1 MVDTEDPASANQP
14 KNADQLEQSIEEWRA
29 SAIRAIDKR
38 IALYNPKLAHQKA
51 PPATSSASPRT
62 RNSEPHRALD
72 VVEILEQIL
81 FHTSPRAHYKAFNVS
96 KRWREIVV
104 HMLGTQYHVPYPC
117 PPVEY
122 GDIIP
127 SDLDW
132 LQPPEDE
139 ATIYQNAVNRTP
151 GSDQNMLIYP
161 FITALWTQARIFPQ
175 PVLDGI
181 RQMASMQSR
190 FKNLPE
196 FSSGSG
202 EARWMDLSQ
211 FRVNPYFVEL
221 FGNCFRSTES
231 SYTIIIKPHILE
243 YLEQLETVKGTVR
256 EQLVHGM
263 YLTQPPCKVLRTY
276 AVSMFSDGL
285 QMIGQVHQT
294 NGVRIGDL
302 LHMLQVDRKFSK
314 AIDQWRTRSEN
325 LRKAIADHT
334 PDVFSFS
341 DEEKL
346 WACPGFPKLVILFE
360 ALEQPHPTF
369 AQDLYDIT
377 QCRKS
382 AHKKEWHEYIQK

>member
-1 MVDTEDPASANQP
+1 MVDTENPASANQP
-14 KNADQLEQSIEEWRA
+14 KHADQLGQGIEEWRT
-29 SAIRAIDKR
+29 SALSAIDKR
-38 IALYNPKLAHQKA
+38 IALYNPKLTHQNVA
-51 PPATSSASPRT
+51 PATSSASPHT
-62 RNSEPHRALD
+62 RYSESHRALD

-81 FHTSPRAHYKAFNVS
+81 SHTSPRTHYKACNIS

-104 HMLGTQYHVPYPC
+104 HMLETQYRVPYPC

-122 GDIIP
+122 GDTIP

-139 ATIYQNAVNRTP
+139 ATKLQNAINGTP
-151 GSDQNMLIYP
+151 GSDQNIVINP
-161 FITALWTQARIFPQ
+161 FLTALWTQARIFPQ
-175 PVLDGI
+175 PVLNVI
-181 RQMASMQSR
+181 RDMASRQSK
-190 FKNLPE
+190 FLNLSD
-196 FSSGSG
+196 FSSETG

-221 FGNCFRSTES
+221 FGDCFRSTES

-256 EQLVHGM
+256 EQLVHDM

-276 AVSMFSDGL
+276 AVRRFSDGL

-294 NGVRIGDL
+294 NGVRIRDL
-302 LHMLQVDRKFSK
+302 LHMLQVDRKFSR
-314 AIDQWRTRSEN
+314 AIDQWRTRSEY

-334 PDVFSFS
+334 PDVFSLS

-346 WACPGFPKLVILFE
+346 WACPGFPKLVIFFE

-369 AQDLYDIT
+369 AQELYNNT
-377 QCRKS
+377 PYRKS
-382 AHKKEWHEYIQK
+382 AQKKEWHEYIQK

>member
-1 MVDTEDPASANQP
+1 MVDNESPASMNGR
-14 KNADQLEQSIEEWRA
+14 KRTDQLEQTIGGWRT
-29 SAIRAIDKR
+29 SALRAIDKR
-38 IALYNPKLAHQKA
+38 IALYNPKLTHQNA
-51 PPATSSASPRT
+51 PPATSSASPHT
-62 RNSEPHRALD
+62 RYSESHRALN

-81 FHTSPRAHYKAFNVS
+81 SHTSPRAHYKAFNVS

-104 HMLGTQYHVPYPC
+104 HMLGTQYHFPYPC

-122 GDIIP
+122 GDTIP

-139 ATIYQNAVNRTP
+139 ATIYQNAINRTP
-151 GSDQNMLIYP
+151 GSDQNILIYP

-181 RQMASMQSR
+181 RKMASMQSGDLSD
-190 FKNLPE
+190 FP
-196 FSSGSG
+196 SGSVKP
-202 EARWMDLSQ
+202 RWMDLSQ

-221 FGNCFRSTES
+221 FGDCFRSTES
-231 SYTIIIKPHILE
+231 SYTIIIKPRILE

-276 AVSMFSDGL
+276 AVSRFSDGL
-285 QMIGQVHQT
+285 QMIGQVHET

-302 LHMLQVDRKFSK
+302 LHTLQVDRKFSK
-314 AIDQWRTRSEN
+314 AIDQWRTRSEY
-325 LRKAIADHT
+325 LRNAIADHT
-334 PDVFSFS
+334 PDVFSLS

-346 WACPGFPKLVILFE
+346 WACPGFPKLVIFFE
-360 ALEQPHPTF
+360 ASEQPHPTF
-369 AQDLYDIT
+369 AQELYDIT